1 MILRLFSFLLLL
13 WIIGFAWFAIDLP
26 RPADDDAHTGSV
38 VVLTGGAGRIDRA
51 LDMLEAKSAGR
62 LLISGVDRDV
72 KPAELAAEYDREGDL
87 FDCCIDLGFQAVDT
101 RSNALEIA
109 RWAAR
114 RGDKSVRLVTSDW
127 HMRRARLELE
137 RAMPADVLILSDA
150 VHTRPSLGTLFTEYN
165 KYLMRRLAALAGV

>member
-1 MILRLFSFLLLL
+1 MILRFLSFLVLL

-26 RPADDDAHTGSV
+26 RPADNDAQTGSV

-51 LDMLEAKSAGR
+51 LDILAAKTAGR

-72 KPAELAAEYDREGDL
+72 KPAELAAEYDRPDAL

-109 RWAAR
+109 RWASR
-114 RGDKSVRLVTSDW
+114 RNDQSVRLVTSDW

-137 RAMPADVLILSDA
+137 RAMPAEVQILSDA
-150 VHTRPSLGTLFTEYN
+150 VQTQPALETLFTEYN

>member
-1 MILRLFSFLLLL
+1 MIVRFLSFLVLL

-26 RPADDDAHTGSV
+26 RPAANDAHTGSV

-51 LDMLEAKSAGR
+51 LDILAAKSAGR

-72 KPAELAAEYDREGDL
+72 KSKELAAEYDRPGDL

-137 RAMPADVLILSDA
+137 RAMPADVQILSDA
-150 VHTRPSLGTLFTEYN
+150 VQTQPSLGTLFIEYN

>member
-1 MILRLFSFLLLL
+1 MILRFLSFLVLL

-26 RPADDDAHTGSV
+26 RPADNDAQTGSV

-51 LDMLEAKSAGR
+51 LDILAAKTAGR
-62 LLISGVDRDV
+62 RLISGVDRDV
-72 KPAELAAEYDREGDL
+72 KPAELAAEYDRPDAL

-109 RWAAR
+109 RWASR
-114 RGDKSVRLVTSDW
+114 RNDQSVRLVTSDW

-137 RAMPADVLILSDA
+137 RAMPAEVQILSDA
-150 VHTRPSLGTLFTEYN
+150 VQTQPALGTLFTEYN